1 MTPYLDVIMGDDQ
14 CGFFTRTTDYISDT
28 VHLPDT
34 GEQRGVW
41 DCTPAIHRLKK
52 AYDGLR
58 MEVPHSILTELLTTE
73 TSQNNKTCLN
83 ET

>member
-1 MTPYLDVIMGDDQ
+1 MLSNIHLSRMTPYLDVIIGNDQ
-14 CGFFTRTTDYISDT
+14 CGFFTRTIDYIS
-28 VHLPDT
+28 DT

-41 DCTPAIHRLKK
+41 DCTP

-73 TSQNNKTCLN
+73 TSRTNKTCLN